1 MSWGGREGGCARG
14 RPGKGWPREI
24 TISHGHKARPL
35 VTATQSE
42 SATVSESCGNSQG
55 LRRAT
60 HIILYIIYAHCI
72 AYYVAYTHITLYI
85 I

>member
-14 RPGKGWPREI
+14 RPGKGRPREI
-24 TISHGHKARPL
+24 TISHCKARPP

-42 SATVSESCGNSQG
+42 SPTASESCGNSQG

-60 HIILYIIYAHCI
+60 HIILYIIYAYCI
-72 AYYVAYTHITLYI
+72 AYCVAYTHIILYI